1 MSIYKKFLDY
11 CQKNDKILAVYLEG
25 SRVYAEKYID
35 DFSDYDFL
43 VIVSDIES
51 FVADDDF
58 LSNFGEILIMQKPS
72 DSFASHY
79 NYGSKEP
86 YTYLVQYASLER
98 IDLNFVDVSNCLKYI
113 DKSEPMIEI
122 LNKGKTSF
130 VEVSNDIKVFNLKKP
145 SEKEYFDCVN
155 EFYWISLYVKKALNR
170 KEYINAIKIYN
181 DYYIKMLMRM
191 IGFRIGFDKDY
202 SVSLGKNYRFIKN
215 YLKLEEYD
223 FIKSLF
229 YVSSV
234 KDLEEK
240 LIKAIEWFEINSKK
254 VSSLLD
260 FEYTDYSQ
268 VKDFILKEY
277 KIKE

>member
-155 EFYWISLYVKKALNR
+155 EFYWISLYVKRALNR

>member
-1 MSIYKKFLDY
+1 MSVYEKFLEY
-11 CQKNDKILAVYLEG
+11 CNNNEKILAVYLEG

-72 DSFASHY
+72 DSFDSHY

-86 YTYLVQYASLER
+86 FTYLVQYASLER
-98 IDLNFVDVSNCLKYI
+98 IDLNFVDVSNCLEYI
-113 DKSEPMIEI
+113 ENSEPMIEI
-122 LNKGKTSF
+122 LNKGQTPF
-130 VEVSNDIKVFNLKKP
+130 IEVSNDIKVFNLRKP

-181 DYYIKMLMRM
+181 HYYIKMLMRM
-191 IGFRIGFDKDY
+191 IGFRIGFEKDY

-223 FIKSLF
+223 FIKNLF
-229 YVSSV
+229 YISSV

-240 LIKAIEWFEINSKK
+240 LIKAIEWFEINSKT

-260 FEYTDYSQ
+260 FDYTDYSQ